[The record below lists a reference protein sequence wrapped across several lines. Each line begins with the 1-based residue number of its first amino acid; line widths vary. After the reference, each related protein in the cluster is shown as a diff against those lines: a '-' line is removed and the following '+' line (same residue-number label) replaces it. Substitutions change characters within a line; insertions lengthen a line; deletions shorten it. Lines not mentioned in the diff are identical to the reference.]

1 MHESEENIQAPI
13 KKLAPYIPTADTIIV
28 FQRKR
33 LLFGLSYAALAWE
46 ARPTLK
52 LFMVGLL
59 EDMVHLAITVS
70 SKLQKKP
77 KIF

>member
-13 KKLAPYIPTADTIIV
+13 KKLAPFISTTDTIIV

-33 LLFGLSYAALAWE
+33 LLFGFSYAALAWD

-52 LFMVGLL
+52 
-59 EDMVHLAITVS
+59 
-70 SKLQKKP
+70 
-77 KIF
+77 